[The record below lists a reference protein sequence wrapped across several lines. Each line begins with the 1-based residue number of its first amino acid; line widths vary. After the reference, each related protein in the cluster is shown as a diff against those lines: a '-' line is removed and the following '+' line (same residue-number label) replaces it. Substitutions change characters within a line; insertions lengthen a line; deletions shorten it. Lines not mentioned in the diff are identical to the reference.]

1 MSSELKLRPPE
12 EVLKEI
18 SNEQAKQIHELYK
31 KTYNQIK
38 KEVNQLEVSSKGTV
52 SEKLQIE
59 QLKELKKKIHSEIT
73 ATSKQLE
80 STIKEGMKKTANVA
94 IKNNLKWL
102 EKYGLPIEEAYNYVP
117 AEVIKSITT
126 GQVYQGKWSLSK
138 AIWQDVEKNQKDVEE
153 IISIGLAQN
162 KSSFDIAKDLEKYV
176 NPDAKKDYD
185 WSKTYPGVKKKVDYN
200 ALRLAKTLP
209 SHAYQQAYS
218 KTVDKNPFVTAVKWN
233 IANNHK
239 VCDICN
245 DRATQDRYGL
255 GKGVFPKD
263 KVPMDHPN
271 GQCVLSSVTVNSED
285 IADRLA
291 DWALGKEDKALDN
304 WAKDLTAKDAKAA
317 NKKEKE
323 YPKNFVEKDFEKNNY
338 KLDKW
343 EINDLL
349 SKAKQ
354 YGKDLENMNEKQ
366 IQEQINFC
374 LDWYKKDGT
383 CAKELYYWSNVK
395 GVKFDDDGKILSYG
409 NASTNKIKEAVKEN
423 ITNVI
428 KKETKVKKQSK
439 AKVANNVKEAYYNM
453 LKSNGTKFYKNEEFL
468 NKLMNNFNELD
479 KKCNSDEKDALN
491 YYTSSAYSYMNEH
504 LREIYKTKNKKVLD
518 SIELCKKALS
528 KSSFNEDVY
537 VRRGS
542 DKTSLAGIISTITGK
557 SLGEEK
563 NMLNKNI
570 KNLIG
575 QVVEDKGFM
584 STTSLEDAG
593 FSPDGVEYVIKLP
606 KGTNAAYVAPI
617 SKYEKEQE
625 ILIQASTRFVIEDV
639 EEKEV
644 RGSKNLV
651 VYMTAILQ

>member
-1 MSSELKLRPPE
+1 MAKLKLRPPE

-18 SNEQAKQIHELYK
+18 SNEQVKQIHELYK
-31 KTYNQIK
+31 KAYNQIK
-38 KEVNQLEVSSKGTV
+38 KEVNQLEASSKGTI

-59 QLKELKKKIHSEIT
+59 QLKQLKKKIHSEIT

-80 STIKEGMKKTANVA
+80 STIKEGMKKTVDVA

-126 GQVYQGKWSLSK
+126 GQVYQGNWSLSK
-138 AIWQDVEKNQKDVEE
+138 AIWQDVEKNQKDIEE

-239 VCDICN
+239 VCDICK

-255 GKGVFPKD
+255 GKGIFPKD

-271 GQCVLSSVTVNSED
+271 GQCVLSSVTVDSED

-291 DWALGKEDKALDN
+291 DWALGKEDKALDS
-304 WAKDLTAKDAKAA
+304 WAKDLMAKDAKTAT
-317 NKKEKE
+317 KKEKE

-354 YGKDLENMNEKQ
+354 YGKDLENMNEEQ

-383 CAKELYYWSNVK
+383 CAKELYYWSNIK

-409 NASTNKIKEAVKEN
+409 NASVNKIKDAVKEN

-428 KKETKVKKQSK
+428 KKETKAKKQSK
-439 AKVANNVKEAYYNM
+439 AKVANNVKEAYYDM
-453 LKSNGTKFYKNEEFL
+453 LKANGTSLHKNNDFL
-468 NKLMNNFNELD
+468 NKLINNFNVLES
-479 KKCNSDEKDALN
+479 KCTSEEKNALN
-491 YYTSSAYSYMNEH
+491 YYTSSAYSYINEH
-504 LREIYKTKNKKVLD
+504 LRGIYETSNDKVLN

-528 KSSFNEDVY
+528 KLSFDEDVY

-542 DKTSLAGIISTITGK
+542 DKTSLAGIISTISGK
-557 SLGEEK
+557 SIGEEEINISK
-563 NMLNKNI
+563 NMKS
-570 KNLIG
+570 LIG

-584 STTSLEDAG
+584 STTPLEDAG
-593 FSPDGVEYVIKLP
+593 FAPNGVEYVIKLP

-617 SKYEKEQE
+617 SEFEHEQE
-625 ILIQASTRFVIEDV
+625 ILIQAGTRFVIEYV
-639 EEKEV
+639 EKKEV